1 MSVRGQF
8 SAGWLS
14 KLGTTAVLNIMLLIT
29 KLYKMNNEFK
39 QASWDGCKFF
49 LCTQTDFEKP
59 GSWLQVIKQIQNI

>member
-1 MSVRGQF
+1 M
-8 SAGWLS
+8 
-14 KLGTTAVLNIMLLIT
+14 K
-29 KLYKMNNEFK
+29 NEFK